1 MKNTVPDGD
10 PMDTEKDPILPDMKP
25 SKEDIAL
32 RQKQLAARRAA
43 AQRAAAAKSRPA
55 PVVTAAPAPKQTLA
69 IVALLVAIAMGG
81 LAGFLFMQLQSVQQ
95 QLQASQKV
103 LKSQADNLAV
113 LNEKLSVTGEN
124 ANLSV
129 DALKALVKENGSE
142 IRKLWDVSNKRN
154 KANIASNSK
163 NIASVKSGIAAV
175 KKDLAGLE
183 AKQASGLSA
192 LEKKVTSGDS
202 ALTSRIA
209 RVEKEALDVPAEN
222 QLRIAQITENLQML
236 DAKVSRVGNG
246 GDVGDMKLEIE
257 DIQIRLDRIQN
268 ALGGS
273 LQ

>member
-1 MKNTVPDGD
+1 MH
-10 PMDTEKDPILPDMKP
+10 
-25 SKEDIAL
+25 
-32 RQKQLAARRAA
+32 
-43 AQRAAAAKSRPA
+43 
-55 PVVTAAPAPKQTLA
+55 
-69 IVALLVAIAMGG
+69 
-81 LAGFLFMQLQSVQQ
+81 
-95 QLQASQKV
+95 
-103 LKSQADNLAV
+103 
-113 LNEKLSVTGEN
+113 
-124 ANLSV
+124 
-129 DALKALVKENGSE
+129 ENGTEMHFKRVFSAPNRLKTKKTNFLAPETIKIQSKRSIFETSDSSDRGGSSMLGSGGARSVSE
-142 IRKLWDVSNKRN
+142 VSW
-154 KANIASNSK
+154 
-163 NIASVKSGIAAV
+163 SGLQLFLSIYLST
-175 KKDLAGLE
+175 KGI
-183 AKQASGLSA
+183 LSA

>member
-1 MKNTVPDGD
+1 
-10 PMDTEKDPILPDMKP
+10 MDTEKDPILPDMKP
-25 SKEDIAL
+25 SKEDIAQ

-43 AQRAAAAKSRPA
+43 AQRAAAAKNRQAPA
-55 PVVTAAPAPKQTLA
+55 AATAPAPKQTLA

-81 LAGFLFMQLQSVQQ
+81 LAGFLFMQMQTMQQ
-95 QLQASQKV
+95 QLTAAEKV
-103 LKSQADNLAV
+103 MRSQAENLAV

-129 DALKALVKENGSE
+129 DALKALVKENASE

-163 NIASVKSGIAAV
+163 NITALKGGIAAL

-183 AKQASGLSA
+183 SKQASALSG
-192 LEKKVTSGDS
+192 LEKKLTSKDA

-209 RVEKEALDVPAEN
+209 KVEKEALDVPAEN

-236 DAKVSRVGNG
+236 DAKVSKVRDG
-246 GDVGDMKLEIE
+246 GDMGDMKLEIE

-268 ALGGS
+268 ALGGGV
-273 LQ
+273 Q